1 MPKQKTHTS
10 SKKRFK
16 VTGTGKVLHKQAFRS
31 HILSKRPT
39 KRMRHL
45 REAGQL
51 SGSDSKR
58 LKRIIDTLK

>member
-1 MPKQKTHTS
+1 MPKQKTHSS

-16 VTGTGKVLHKQAFRS
+16 VTASGKVLYAQAFRR

-45 REAGQL
+45 RHSQVCSESNA
-51 SGSDSKR
+51 K
-58 LKRIIDTLK
+58 IIKKMIPYA

>member
-1 MPKQKTHTS
+1 MPKQKTHSS

-16 VTGTGKVLHKQAFRS
+16 VTATGKILRSQAFRR

-45 REAGQL
+45 R
-51 SGSDSKR
+51 GSVVVSPTDAKVIRSMIPYK
-58 LKRIIDTLK
+58 

>member
-1 MPKQKTHTS
+1 MPKQKTHSS

-16 VTGTGKVLHKQAFRS
+16 VTGTGKVLYSQAFRR

-45 REAGQL
+45 RHSAVA
-51 SGSDSKR
+51 SPANAK
-58 LKRIIDTLK
+58 IIKAMIPYK

>member
-1 MPKQKTHTS
+1 MPKQKTHSS

-16 VTGTGKVLHKQAFRS
+16 VTGTGKVMYPQAFRR

-45 REAGQL
+45 RKSQEA
-51 SGSDSKR
+51 SPADSK
-58 LKRIIDTLK
+58 IIKAMIPYK

>member
-1 MPKQKTHTS
+1 MPKQKTHSS

-16 VTGTGKVLHKQAFRS
+16 VTANGKVLHAQSFRR

-45 REAGQL
+45 RKSQVCSAP
-51 SGSDSKR
+51 
-58 LKRIIDTLK
+58 DTKIVKAMIPYK

>member
-1 MPKQKTHTS
+1 MPKQKTHSS

-16 VTGTGKVLHKQAFRS
+16 VTSSGKVLHKQSFRS

-45 REAGQL
+45 RHNAVCSEANA
-51 SGSDSKR
+51 KVIR
-58 LKRIIDTLK
+58 KMIPYM

>member
-1 MPKQKTHTS
+1 MPKQKTHSS

-16 VTGTGKVLHKQAFRS
+16 VTGTGKVLYAQAFRR

-45 REAGQL
+45 RHNMVA
-51 SGSDSKR
+51 SAP
-58 LKRIIDTLK
+58 DTKTIRKMIPYM

>member
-1 MPKQKTHTS
+1 MPKQKTHSS

-16 VTGTGKVLHKQAFRS
+16 VTGTGKVLRAQAFRR

-45 REAGQL
+45 RHNAVC
-51 SGSDSKR
+51 SDVNAKVI
-58 LKRIIDTLK
+58 KKMIPYM

>member
-1 MPKQKTHTS
+1 MPKQKTHSS

-16 VTGTGKVLHKQAFRS
+16 VTGTGKVLRAQAFRR

-45 REAGQL
+45 RHNMVA
-51 SGSDSKR
+51 SAPNTK
-58 LKRIIDTLK
+58 IIRKMIPYM

>member
-1 MPKQKTHTS
+1 MPKQKTHSS

-16 VTGTGKVLHKQAFRS
+16 VTGTGKVLYFQAFRR

-45 REAGQL
+45 RGAL
-51 SGSDSKR
+51 VAKPCNA
-58 LKRIIDTLK
+58 RIIKKMIPYK

>member
-1 MPKQKTHTS
+1 MPKQRTHSS

-16 VTGTGKVLHKQAFRS
+16 VTGTGKIMYSQAFRR

-45 REAGQL
+45 RKSLVASPQNTKIVR
-51 SGSDSKR
+51 SMIPYK
-58 LKRIIDTLK
+58 

>member
-1 MPKQKTHTS
+1 MPKQKTHSS

-16 VTGTGKVLHKQAFRS
+16 VTGTGKVLHKQSFRS

-45 REAGQL
+45 RHSAVASEANA
-51 SGSDSKR
+51 KVIR
-58 LKRIIDTLK
+58 KMIPYA

>member
-1 MPKQKTHTS
+1 MPKQKTHSS

-16 VTGTGKVLHKQAFRS
+16 VTGTGKVLRAQSFRR

-45 REAGQL
+45 RHNTVCSAQNA
-51 SGSDSKR
+51 KIV
-58 LKRIIDTLK
+58 KKMIPYM

>member
-1 MPKQKTHTS
+1 MPKQKTHSS

-16 VTGTGKVLHKQAFRS
+16 VTASGKVLHKQSFRS

-45 REAGQL
+45 RHNQVC
-51 SGSDSKR
+51 SDPNAKIV
-58 LKRIIDTLK
+58 KKMMPYA

>member
-1 MPKQKTHTS
+1 MPKQKTHSS

-16 VTGTGKVLHKQAFRS
+16 VTASGKVMHKQAFRS

-45 REAGQL
+45 RHNQECA
-51 SGSDSKR
+51 DSNAKVI
-58 LKRIIDTLK
+58 KKMIPYA

>member
-1 MPKQKTHTS
+1 MPKQKTHSS

-16 VTGTGKVLHKQAFRS
+16 ITATGKVLYPQAFRR

-45 REAGQL
+45 RHLAVA
-51 SGSDSKR
+51 SNSNAKIV
-58 LKRIIDTLK
+58 KKMMPYA

>member
-1 MPKQKTHTS
+1 MPKQKTHSS

-16 VTGTGKVLHKQAFRS
+16 VTGTGKVLHKQSFRS

-45 REAGQL
+45 RHSQDRQEDDPL
-51 SGSDSKR
+51 
-58 LKRIIDTLK
+58 RIIREN

>member
-16 VTGTGKVLHKQAFRS
+16 VTGTGKVLHKQSFRS

-45 REAGQL
+45 RHSQVC
-51 SGSDSKR
+51 SDQNAKIV
-58 LKRIIDTLK
+58 KKMIPYA

>member
-1 MPKQKTHTS
+1 MPKQKTHSS

-16 VTGTGKVLHKQAFRS
+16 VTGTGKVLRAQAFRR

-45 REAGQL
+45 RHNMTASAQNT
-51 SGSDSKR
+51 K
-58 LKRIIDTLK
+58 IIKKMIPYA

>member
-39 KRMRHL
+39 KRMRDT
-45 REAGQL
+45 
-51 SGSDSKR
+51 SDTTR
-58 LKRIIDTLK
+58 FARIRMQESSRR

>member
-1 MPKQKTHTS
+1 MPKQKTHSS

-16 VTGTGKVLHKQAFRS
+16 VTGTGKVLRAQSFRR

-45 REAGQL
+45 RHNTVCSAP
-51 SGSDSKR
+51 DTK
-58 LKRIIDTLK
+58 IIRKMIPYM

>member
-1 MPKQKTHTS
+1 MPKQKTHSS

-16 VTGTGKVLHKQAFRS
+16 VTASGIVLHKPSFRS

-45 REAGQL
+45 RHSQVCA
-51 SGSDSKR
+51 DANAKVI
-58 LKRIIDTLK
+58 KKMIPYA

>member
-1 MPKQKTHTS
+1 MPKQKTHSS

-16 VTGTGKVLHKQAFRS
+16 VTGTGKVLRAQAFRR

-45 REAGQL
+45 RHNILAPEQNR
-51 SGSDSKR
+51 KVIR
-58 LKRIIDTLK
+58 KMIPYM